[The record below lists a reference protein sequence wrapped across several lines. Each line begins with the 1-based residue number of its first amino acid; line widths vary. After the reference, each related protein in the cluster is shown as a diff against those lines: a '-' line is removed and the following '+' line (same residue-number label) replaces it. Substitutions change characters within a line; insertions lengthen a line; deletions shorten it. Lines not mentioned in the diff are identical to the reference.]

1 MKSTLRYHKIIQY
14 FLQGLLILGPV
25 AITIYFIY
33 IIFDK
38 IDSILRP
45 AINIP
50 GLGFVIIIGFIII
63 TGYLSSFFV
72 MGRVLSVFDKFLE
85 KTPGIKLFYSFI
97 KDFFEAFAGN
107 KKKFTHNVLACVDD
121 DDVWR
126 VGFITQEDMSSFG
139 MENYVAVYLPMS
151 YSVAGNVYIVRKD
164 RIRPLTTVGSAQ
176 SMKFAVSG
184 GVTQTIT
191 DINEEPLIEVVH

>member
-1 MKSTLRYHKIIQY
+1 M
-14 FLQGLLILGPV
+14 
-25 AITIYFIY
+25 
-33 IIFDK
+33 
-38 IDSILRP
+38 
-45 AINIP
+45 
-50 GLGFVIIIGFIII
+50 
-63 TGYLSSFFV
+63 
-72 MGRVLSVFDKFLE
+72 E

-121 DDVWR
+121 EDVWR

-139 MENYVAVYLPMS
+139 MENYVAVYLPMA

-164 RIRPLTTVGSAQ
+164 RIRPLTTIGSAQ

-191 DINEEPLIEVVH
+191 DSIDEPLIEVVH